1 MDLPEIANQ
10 TSADT
15 RQALAELAREM
26 TVCKG
31 GIDMLGSVA
40 RKELS
45 ARVQASGIGPQAMQ
59 KRATKVHMLV
69 DRVIAFSRESG
80 CPKRVHMAW
89 TLLAR
94 AAAAA
99 LTYDARL
106 VPRETLEIT
115 SKELERHIHGAVC
128 GLLGDELD
136 EHAMRRMVLPG
147 ALGGCGLRM
156 DAVGLA
162 ADAAFWST
170 WAMTVKVVPGVAKDA
185 GLGKVSNADELAAA
199 AARRRLAEAGVE
211 VDADGRVAFSQ
222 VQRNM
227 YAASPWNHDL
237 PVSGN
242 SLMIGPA
249 AEDNEE
255 LAVTG
260 LPRKFASRIHRHV
273 EALAAVSLWNDAGEE
288 VRRIML
294 SAGGKGSGSDWIA
307 VPTSWNDW
315 WDEAEFVT
323 ATRLR
328 LASLKTPVATPCRL
342 VNKSTGEPCGH
353 LMRGIVTHSQV
364 CRCGPAR
371 QRAHIALKRMMG
383 C

>member
-1 MDLPEIANQ
+1 MLLTCLHRNGDWKLNGCPKGSSGLLLGPLGASGYQDDQYLYGRAVDLARALPRLDESLAQDGHRVRRDKCSLWNPAMDLPEIANQ
-10 TSADT
+10 TSADDT

-40 RKELS
+40 RGELS

-59 KRATKVHMLV
+59 KRATKAHMLV

-99 LTYDARL
+99 LTYEARL

-115 SKELERHIHGAVC
+115 SKELERHSHGAVC

-147 ALGGCGLRM
+147 VLGGCGLRM

-199 AARRRLAEAGVE
+199 AAQRRLAEAGVE
-211 VDADGRVAFSQ
+211 VDADGR
-222 VQRNM
+222 
-227 YAASPWNHDL
+227 P
-237 PVSGN
+237 
-242 SLMIGPA
+242 
-249 AEDNEE
+249 
-255 LAVTG
+255 
-260 LPRKFASRIHRHV
+260 
-273 EALAAVSLWNDAGEE
+273 
-288 VRRIML
+288 
-294 SAGGKGSGSDWIA
+294 SA
-307 VPTSWNDW
+307 
-315 WDEAEFVT
+315 
-323 ATRLR
+323 R
-328 LASLKTPVATPCRL
+328 
-342 VNKSTGEPCGH
+342 
-353 LMRGIVTHSQV
+353 
-364 CRCGPAR
+364 
-371 QRAHIALKRMMG
+371 
-383 C
+383 